1 MVQRSFTKIAWKN
14 LVCYLKYLERI
25 KHCLRIYVIEGCVMG
40 LINRMI
46 RAARLDVSLYEEVE
60 KDVKATDQAILVVV
74 IASICAGIG
83 GAIGGQMTG
92 GLGGLVYGLVV
103 GAITS
108 LIGWF
113 VWSFITYFIGT
124 RVFKGPKTEATYGE
138 LLRCI
143 GFSSSPGV
151 IRIFSFIPI
160 LGGVIVFVAMIW
172 SLVAMVVAV
181 RQALDFST
189 GRAIATCLV
198 GFLVLVVISAA
209 VAVLTAG
216 LYTILPM

>member
-1 MVQRSFTKIAWKN
+1 
-14 LVCYLKYLERI
+14 
-25 KHCLRIYVIEGCVMG
+25 MG

-60 KDVKATDQAILVVV
+60 KDVTATNQAILVVV
-74 IASICAGIG
+74 ISSICAGIG
-83 GAIGGQMTG
+83 LAIGGQMAG
-92 GLGGLVYGLVV
+92 GLGGLVPGLVI
-103 GAITS
+103 GAITA
-108 LIGWF
+108 LVGWF

-124 RVFKGPKTEATYGE
+124 KLFKGPKTEATYGE

-151 IRIFSFIPI
+151 LRILFFIPI
-160 LGGVIVFVAMIW
+160 LGAIIVFIASIW
-172 SLVAMVVAV
+172 SLVAMVIAV

-198 GFLVLVVISAA
+198 GFIVMVVISAA
-209 VAVLTAG
+209 VAMLTAG
-216 LYTILPM
+216 LIAI

>member
-1 MVQRSFTKIAWKN
+1 MRD
-14 LVCYLKYLERI
+14 LKYLECIRNGSRI
-25 KHCLRIYVIEGCVMG
+25 NVMEGCVMS

-60 KDVKATDQAILVVV
+60 KDVKAMNQAILVVV

-83 GAIGGQMTG
+83 AGISMAIGGQMAG
-92 GLGGLVYGLVV
+92 GLGGLVFVLVV
-103 GAITS
+103 GAITA

-124 RVFKGPKTEATYGE
+124 RVFKGPKTESTYGE

-151 IRIFSFIPI
+151 IRILSFIPI
-160 LGGVIVFVAMIW
+160 LGGIIIFVAMIW
-172 SLVAMVVAV
+172 SLVAMVIAV

-189 GRAIATCLV
+189 GRAIATCIV
-198 GFLVLVVISAA
+198 GFIVLVVIS
-209 VAVLTAG
+209 VAVGMLTAG
-216 LYTILPM
+216 LFNILPM

>member
-1 MVQRSFTKIAWKN
+1 M
-14 LVCYLKYLERI
+14 E
-25 KHCLRIYVIEGCVMG
+25 

-60 KDVKATDQAILVVV
+60 KDVKATDQAILVVI

-83 GAIGGQMTG
+83 GAIEKISG
-92 GLGGLVYGLVV
+92 GLGGIIFGLVLGV
-103 GAITS
+103 ITA

-113 VWSFITYFIGT
+113 IWSFITYFIGT
-124 RVFKGPKTEATYGE
+124 RVFKGPKTKATYGE

-151 IRIFSFIPI
+151 IRILSFISI
-160 LGGVIVFVAMIW
+160 LGPVIVFVAMIW

-198 GFLVLVVISAA
+198 GFIVLVVISAA
-209 VAVLTAG
+209 VAMLTAG
-216 LYTILPM
+216 LFNILPM